1 MVLIR
6 DGIIETDGWVAVADG
21 DPLPGDGPVLVSLER
36 LRAQRRE
43 LLKRGS
49 PFGVG
54 LQSGEAAADIA
65 GDISHLDLIALEFPA
80 FTDGRAYSTARLLR
94 ERYGYMGEL
103 RAVGHV
109 LRDQFLFMRRC
120 GFDTF
125 EVRDNDAG
133 VWQEAVREINIFYQP
148 AGDRRITALQLRHRR
163 SAAE

>member
-6 DGIIETDGWVAVADG
+6 DGVIETDGWVAVADG

>member
-6 DGIIETDGWVAVADG
+6 DGVIETDGWVAVADG

-36 LRAQRRE
+36 WRAQRAE
-43 LLKRGS
+43 LLKRGTLL
-49 PFGVG
+49 GVR
-54 LQSGEAAADIA
+54 LESGEAAADIA
-65 GDISHLDLIALEFPA
+65 GDISHLGLIALEFPA

-120 GFDTF
+120 GFDSF

-133 VWQEAVREINIFYQP
+133 VWQEAVTEINIFYQP

>member
-6 DGIIETDGWVAVADG
+6 DGVIETDDWVAVADG